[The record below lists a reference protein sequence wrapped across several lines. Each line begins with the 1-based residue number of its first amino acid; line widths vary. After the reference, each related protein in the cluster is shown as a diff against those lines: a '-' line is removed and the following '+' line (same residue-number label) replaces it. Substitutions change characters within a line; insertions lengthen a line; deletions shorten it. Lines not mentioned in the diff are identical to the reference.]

1 MKFGK
6 TLRQNQV
13 SEWSVYYLNYKNLKQ
28 IIKLGLLNN
37 LDHKV
42 IIDSFVMQLNIE
54 QVCTK
59 QKGRSC
65 RCLSSLF
72 VVMSDIGKL

>member
-54 QVCTK
+54 QVCKK
-59 QKGRSC
+59 QKGRGR